1 MHAPALNACPPVPCI
16 APSPVPFH
24 SLRSDPQQSVR
35 TLRVSGRRRPR
46 SWRAGRGDAMA
57 ACRSC
62 SPALPA
68 LLLLLLLL
76 SSWTGGARAAAA
88 EASAALDQVC
98 GRLGSYYVTPG
109 LCASA
114 LCADAPAPCRAARD
128 APAVAALAARLAA
141 DNATAARD
149 SIEAVVSPASSP
161 SSTSPSTPAAAAAA
175 RSCLRLYAGAVPAL
189 RWAAGAVAAG
199 RYRGARE
206 VLQAAQ
212 YVAAG
217 CEGMAG
223 DSAAALPRQNAGFGD
238 MAFVAH
244 AVVASMA
251 TD

>member
-1 MHAPALNACPPVPCI
+1 MASGSSSPAAHAAAVLVLLLFSSAGAGEAAAAPAL
-16 APSPVPFH
+16 
-24 SLRSDPQQSVR
+24 D
-35 TLRVSGRRRPR
+35 
-46 SWRAGRGDAMA
+46 
-57 ACRSC
+57 
-62 SPALPA
+62 
-68 LLLLLLLL
+68 
-76 SSWTGGARAAAA
+76 
-88 EASAALDQVC
+88 EVC
-98 GRLGSYYVTPG
+98 GRLGGYYVTPA

-114 LCADAPAPCRAARD
+114 LCADPSAPCRAARD

-149 SIEAVVSPASSP
+149 SIEAVLSSSP
-161 SSTSPSTPAAAAAA
+161 SPPSAGPASAAAAGNSSAAAASAAA
-175 RSCLRLYAGAVPAL
+175 RSCLQLYAGAVPAL
-189 RWAAGAVAAG
+189 RWAARAVAAG

-223 DSAAALPRQNAGFGD
+223 DAAALPRENGGFGD

-251 TD
+251 AD

>member
-1 MHAPALNACPPVPCI
+1 MASGSSSSPMLIPSFLALFLF
-16 APSPVPFH
+16 S
-24 SLRSDPQQSVR
+24 
-35 TLRVSGRRRPR
+35 
-46 SWRAGRGDAMA
+46 AG
-57 ACRSC
+57 
-62 SPALPA
+62 
-68 LLLLLLLL
+68 
-76 SSWTGGARAAAA
+76 TGARAARQAPTASPAA
-88 EASAALDQVC
+88 KAPALDQVC
-98 GRLGSYYVTPG
+98 GRLGSYYVTPA

-114 LCADAPAPCRAARD
+114 LCADPSAPCRAARD

-149 SIEAVVSPASSP
+149 SIEAALLSSP
-161 SSTSPSTPAAAAAA
+161 SPSPAGPAAAPAGANTSAAAAA
-175 RSCLRLYAGAVPAL
+175 RSCLQLYAGAVPAL
-189 RWAAGAVAAG
+189 RWAAQAVAAG

-223 DSAAALPRQNAGFGD
+223 DAAAALPRENGGFGD

-251 TD
+251 AD

>member
-1 MHAPALNACPPVPCI
+1 MASSVPSS
-16 APSPVPFH
+16 SPM
-24 SLRSDPQQSVR
+24 L
-35 TLRVSGRRRPR
+35 
-46 SWRAGRGDAMA
+46 A
-57 ACRSC
+57 A
-62 SPALPA
+62 AFLV
-68 LLLLLLLL
+68 LLLL
-76 SSWTGGARAAAA
+76 SSAGAGEAAAA
-88 EASAALDQVC
+88 APAPAPALDQVC
-98 GRLGSYYVTPG
+98 GRLGSYYVTPA

-114 LCADAPAPCRAARD
+114 LCADPSAPCRAARD

-149 SIEAVVSPASSP
+149 SIEAALSSSP
-161 SSTSPSTPAAAAAA
+161 SPPSAGPASAAAAGNSSAAAAAAA
-175 RSCLRLYAGAVPAL
+175 RSCLQLYAGAVPAL
-189 RWAAGAVAAG
+189 RWAARAVAAG

-223 DSAAALPRQNAGFGD
+223 DAAALPRENGGFGD

-251 TD
+251 AD